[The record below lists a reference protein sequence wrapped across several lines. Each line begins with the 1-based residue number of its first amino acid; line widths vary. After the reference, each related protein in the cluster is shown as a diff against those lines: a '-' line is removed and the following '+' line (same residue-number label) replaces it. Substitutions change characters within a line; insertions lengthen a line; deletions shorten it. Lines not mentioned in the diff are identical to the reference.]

1 MSSTQELGFVP
12 PDRVEAPASC
22 DRAEAPLQ
30 DNPIGVVVE
39 TGPSGSRD
47 RPKRQRASPASRAAA
62 RVDPAP
68 VGPAPVGPAPVEASQ
83 HSQQQSGDDYDVPD
97 EELRKISQW
106 LKES

>member
-30 DNPIGVVVE
+30 DTPIGVDVE

-62 RVDPAP
+62 RVD
-68 VGPAPVGPAPVEASQ
+68 PAPVGPAPVEASQ